1 MIMYI
6 HIYIYMLFLIHM
18 KVYICVYT
26 SVVYDIH
33 CKYICIYYI
42 YVYCDVH
49 FYFALHI
56 DTNTYRFLKHVLW
69 FYGIAQVM
77 FAPSVHRQQMSLFR
91 SISDTGG

>member
-1 MIMYI
+1 
-6 HIYIYMLFLIHM
+6 M

-33 CKYICIYYI
+33 CKCIYI

-56 DTNTYRFLKHVLW
+56 DTKTYRILKHVSW

-91 SISDTGG
+91 SIRDTEGWQENLRNRNYHL